1 MSICMNYA
9 TVFTPEAILTDSAV
23 IISDDGHIE
32 YVGPMESAPR
42 TEGLTLDLRG
52 RMVIPGLIDV
62 HVHGGFGVGF
72 GNPDTL
78 ESDLATYSQRVVEN
92 GVTGFLTSIATP
104 DAPSLINVI
113 KAYARLFKK
122 DFGGAVP
129 LGIHLEGPFLS
140 REKKG
145 AFHPEWLRDPDLE
158 QARAFLEAGDG
169 WIRQMTLAP
178 ELPHA
183 DEVAALFRQQGVV
196 VAAGHTNADYETAQ
210 RALRSNFT
218 HVTHTFNAQRGF
230 HHRQPGVFGAVLTSD
245 EVTAELIADTIH
257 VHPGAMKT
265 LYRCLGDD
273 RIVLITDAILGAG
286 LPDGVYESVE
296 FMVTIKDGVVTLE
309 DGTLAGSSARLN
321 HCVRNMHQTVGVPL
335 HQAVK
340 MASLNP
346 ARAMGFAGQIGSIAP
361 GKEANLAVIDD
372 EVNVYLTL
380 VKGQII
386 YNRL

>member
-9 TVFTPEAILTDSAV
+9 TVFTPEEILTDSAV

-32 YVGPMESAPR
+32 YVGPMESAPH
-42 TEGLTLDLRG
+42 TEDLTLDLRG

-113 KAYARLFKK
+113 TAYAQLFKK

-346 ARAMGFAGQIGSIAP
+346 ARAMGFADRIGSIAP

-372 EVNVYLTL
+372 EVNIYLTL

>member
-1 MSICMNYA
+1 
-9 TVFTPEAILTDSAV
+9 
-23 IISDDGHIE
+23 
-32 YVGPMESAPR
+32 
-42 TEGLTLDLRG
+42 
-52 RMVIPGLIDV
+52 
-62 HVHGGFGVGF
+62 
-72 GNPDTL
+72 
-78 ESDLATYSQRVVEN
+78 LATYSQRVVEN

-113 KAYARLFKK
+113 TAYARLFKK

>member
-9 TVFTPEAILTDSAV
+9 TVFTPEEILTDSAV
-23 IISDDGHIE
+23 ITSDDGHIE

-196 VAAGHTNADYETAQ
+196 IAAGHTNADYETAQ

-245 EVTAELIADTIH
+245 EITAELIADTIH

-265 LYRCLGDD
+265 LFRCLGDD

-346 ARAMGFAGQIGSIAP
+346 ARAMGFADRIGSIAP

>member
-1 MSICMNYA
+1 MSLCLNYA
-9 TVFTPEAILTDSAV
+9 TIYTPDEKLTNSAV
-23 IISDDGHIE
+23 VISDEGQID
-32 YVGPMESAPR
+32 YVGPMDSAPR
-42 TEGLTLDLRG
+42 LAGTSLDLRG
-52 RMVIPGLIDV
+52 KTIIPGLIDV
-62 HVHGGFGVGF
+62 LVHGGFGIGF
-72 GNPDTL
+72 GNLDSL
-78 ESDLATYSQRVVEN
+78 ESDLATYAQRVVEN

-104 DAPSLINVI
+104 DAPSLIEVI
-113 KAYARLFKK
+113 KAYSKLFKK
-122 DFGGAVP
+122 DFVGAVP

-145 AFHPEWLRDPDLE
+145 AFHPEWLRDPDPD
-158 QARAFLEAGDG
+158 QARAFLEAGRG

-178 ELPHA
+178 ELPRA
-183 DEVAALFRQQGVV
+183 AEVAAMFRQQGAVI
-196 VAAGHTNADYETAQ
+196 AAGHTNADYDTARQ
-210 RALRSNFT
+210 ALQSDFT

-230 HHRQPGVFGAVLTSD
+230 HHREPGVFGAILTSD
-245 EVTAELIADTIH
+245 QVTAELIADTIH

-265 LYRCLGDD
+265 LYRCLGSD

-346 ARAMGFAGQIGSIAP
+346 ARAMGFTDRLGSIAR
-361 GKEANLAVIDD
+361 GKDANLAVIDQ

-380 VKGQII
+380 VKGQIV

>member
-9 TVFTPEAILTDSAV
+9 TVFTPEEILTDSAV

-32 YVGPMESAPR
+32 YVGPMESAPH
-42 TEGLTLDLRG
+42 TEDLTLDLRG

-113 KAYARLFKK
+113 TAYAQLFKK